1 MHQQDAYVAEK
12 GEIGGF
18 TVIGYDKPASTVFT
32 YDETTSGTTKEVFTA
47 TPKSPLDGISDAWTV
62 ESTIGSSGAAKHEA
76 KIPTGG
82 EKLTPNF
89 TSIGAGTL

>member
-12 GEIGGF
+12 AEIGGF

-32 YDETTSGTTKEVFTA
+32 YSETTTGTTKEVFTA
-47 TPKSPLDGISDAWTV
+47 TPKTALDGVSGAWTV
-62 ESTIGSSGAAKHEA
+62 ESTLGSSGAAKHEA
-76 KIPTGG
+76 KIPDGG
-82 EKLTPNF
+82 DKLTPNF